1 MAYEPGRRT
10 LDERRSAG
18 TLSAAIGG
26 LKDLGD
32 SWRDIGAHSRQ
43 GRQQRGR
50 LGLSLGRLLTLCEM
64 LASWL
69 TMLIAVEEV
78 MDQVGRQRDDIYEEQ
93 AEGEDGQDRQT
104 RAGGVAGVHGGRIVS
119 HFVTTGHPLPGAN

>member
-1 MAYEPGRRT
+1 MAYETGRRT

-18 TLSAAIGG
+18 TLSAAIGS

-32 SWRDIGAHSRQ
+32 SWRDIGARSRQ

-50 LGLSLGRLLTLCEM
+50 VGLSLGRLLALCEM

-78 MDQVGRQRDDIYEEQ
+78 M
-93 AEGEDGQDRQT
+93 
-104 RAGGVAGVHGGRIVS
+104 
-119 HFVTTGHPLPGAN
+119 